1 MSGPRDHELVVAS
14 FQKNSSEHIN
24 IVLSRWRDRRWLY
37 VRTVAPGLV
46 PNSVILV
53 SQVSVDVERLP
64 ELIAALQAAEAEA
77 IRLGLI
83 TEAAT

>member
-1 MSGPRDHELVVAS
+1 MSAPRDPELVVAS
-14 FQKNSSEHIN
+14 FQKNFSERVHI
-24 IVLSRWRDRRWLY
+24 ILSRWKDRRWLH

-53 SQVSVDVERLP
+53 SQVCVDVERLP